1 LQIKYRT
8 KAIGRICTNAS
19 VAVKKYGIEMAE
31 RIHLR
36 IDQIEAAESVEFM
49 IKYRIG
55 RCHMLR
61 GNRSGQYAVDLVNPN
76 RLVFEIT
83 GDEIQIVNIIEII
96 DYH

>member
-1 LQIKYRT
+1 
-8 KAIGRICTNAS
+8 
-19 VAVKKYGIEMAE
+19 
-31 RIHLR
+31 
-36 IDQIEAAESVEFM
+36 
-49 IKYRIG
+49 
-55 RCHMLR
+55 MLR